1 MSLRVEIELVRGTF
15 ELSVEFSVQAGSVLA
30 ILGPNGSG
38 KSSVLG
44 SLAGLLDPKRASI
57 TLAERVL
64 RDDSVDLP
72 PHARAIGLLSQD
84 PLLFPHLSVLDNV
97 AFAPRSRGKGR
108 QRSREI
114 AREWLT
120 EVDALEFAARRPS
133 QLSGGQA
140 QRVAVARALAGDPDL
155 LLLDEPFAALD
166 VDAAP
171 AIRGLLRRVLRAQQ
185 SRATVLVTHDPLDA
199 LALADHVLVMAAGQ
213 VVEYGLTREVLSAP
227 RTAFTARIAGLN
239 LITGFAAADGLRTPD
254 GTLVAGIPTEGVVP
268 GEPAVAVFSPSA
280 VAVYARGGENRGSP
294 RNTVDAVVGALE
306 PHGSV
311 IRLRSAGAG
320 WANGLTADLTPAA
333 VADLALE
340 PGAAVT
346 LSVKATSV
354 AVHPAASLAP

>member
-1 MSLRVEIELVRGTF
+1 MSLRAEIELVRGTF
-15 ELSVEFSVQAGSVLA
+15 ELSVEFSVEAGSVLA

-44 SLAGLLDPKRASI
+44 SLAGLLDPGRARI
-57 TLAERVL
+57 LLADRVL
-64 RDDSVDLP
+64 RDDRVDLP
-72 PHARAIGLLSQD
+72 AHARAIGLLSQD

-97 AFAPRSRGKGR
+97 AFAPRSRGERR

-114 AREWLT
+114 AREWLG
-120 EVDALEFAARRPS
+120 EVDALEFADRKPS

-140 QRVAVARALAGDPDL
+140 QRVAVARALAGDPGL

-166 VDAAP
+166 VDSAP
-171 AIRGLLRRVLRAQQ
+171 AIRGLLRRVLRAQRN
-185 SRATVLVTHDPLDA
+185 RATVLVTHDPLDA
-199 LALADHVLVMAAGQ
+199 LALADHVLVMAAGR
-213 VVEYGLTREVLSAP
+213 VVEYGPTRDVLSAP

-239 LITGFAAADGLRTPD
+239 LVSGLAETDGLRTLE
-254 GTLVAGIPTEGVVP
+254 GVLVAGIPADGVVM

-280 VAVYARGGENRGSP
+280 VAVYADGGNAGSP
-294 RNTVDAVVGALE
+294 RNSSEAVVGALE

-311 IRLRSAGAG
+311 IRLRAAGRG

-340 PGAAVT
+340 PGTAVT

-354 AVHPAASLAP
+354 AVHPAATLAP